1 MSYDA
6 PCVTTYHPAVNN
18 LKQTLMKQWSLIQN
32 RPNRLT
38 LDRWSRD
45 LNWVLD
51 QNKHRA
57 LARGDMS
64 IFHHAAP
71 HFCCA
76 GKCENSSEKNRD
88 LSFHSL
94 PPDNKPLLKL
104 WIKKMH
110 RDPRYFNV
118 NKHVKICSE
127 HFRQRDFVNPHAKKR
142 RLNRNAV
149 PSKFSWTPVKEEE
162 EEDVERTAVSKLER
176 SRIEQNEA
184 TDTASEGEG
193 DELRVSG
200 LTLTSQKTQT
210 YEDDFCDDSIDISF
224 RVPCLHRFSLSH
236 LLSKSTTPS
245 KEEKMFSHFTGFDSY
260 AGFMDTL
267 KFILPNLDRKLLIYW
282 DSTAGKSSVIDTEK
296 LFEENESDLEEDRD
310 EDEPEIRETKTRP
323 SAHKLQVEDEFLM
336 VLMKHRM
343 GLSNIAL
350 GERFN
355 LSDSAVNNILLTWLN
370 YIYEVL
376 GSLKIWPHRD
386 VILKNAPQEFIDKYP
401 NNTVIIDATELK
413 IQISNANTWL
423 Q

>member
-1 MSYDA
+1 MSKDEKCTCKA
-6 PCVTTYHPAVNN
+6 CKNTVFQCQICKFVGFLLPSLSWLFKPGFHIVVSVVSVVSCVRKEFIGPIEFILSRTTSCIYH
-18 LKQTLMKQWSLIQN
+18 
-32 RPNRLT
+32 
-38 LDRWSRD
+38 
-45 LNWVLD
+45 
-51 QNKHRA
+51 
-57 LARGDMS
+57 
-64 IFHHAAP
+64 F
-71 HFCCA
+71 FCI
-76 GKCENSSEKNRD
+76 E
-88 LSFHSL
+88 
-94 PPDNKPLLKL
+94 
-104 WIKKMH
+104 
-110 RDPRYFNV
+110 
-118 NKHVKICSE
+118 
-127 HFRQRDFVNPHAKKR
+127 
-142 RLNRNAV
+142 
-149 PSKFSWTPVKEEE
+149 FSWTPVKEEE

-336 VLMKHRM
+336 VLMKLRM

>member
-1 MSYDA
+1 M
-6 PCVTTYHPAVNN
+6 P
-18 LKQTLMKQWSLIQN
+18 L
-32 RPNRLT
+32 
-38 LDRWSRD
+38 
-45 LNWVLD
+45 
-51 QNKHRA
+51 
-57 LARGDMS
+57 
-64 IFHHAAP
+64 
-71 HFCCA
+71 FCCA

-94 PPDNKPLLKL
+94 PPDKKPLLKL

-118 NKHVKICSE
+118 NKPVKICSE

-176 SRIEQNEA
+176 GRIEQNEA

-200 LTLTSQKTQT
+200 LTLTSRKTQT

-236 LLSKSTTPS
+236 LLSKCTTPS

-336 VLMKHRM
+336 VLMKLRM
-343 GLSNIAL
+343 GLSNIDL

-423 Q
+423 QWPPLPALQEQCASATSPPSGFLSFTTR